1 MKNLAL
7 FTVIFILVISCKK
20 TKEITYPPT
29 MEYGDNVLAID
40 TDTISNL
47 VNYSFGAELGKNA
60 SLKVVLTNLSVQTN
74 PALSKPVWFYSN
86 EQGWIVS
93 DYSSDDTQT
102 FTSNK
107 DGRIILDISFSDTLG
122 SCKIDYYENSKS
134 VTKTKYLSW
143 QDK

>member
-7 FTVIFILVISCKK
+7 LTVIFVLLFSCKK
-20 TKEITYPPT
+20 TKEITYPTT
-29 MEYGDNVLAID
+29 MEYGDNVLAIE

-47 VNYSFGAELGKNA
+47 VNYSFGAELGKKA
-60 SLKVVLTNLSVQTN
+60 SLKVVLTNLSIQTN
-74 PALSKPVWFYSN
+74 PSLSKPVWFYSN
-86 EQGWIVS
+86 EQGWVVS
-93 DYSSDDTQT
+93 DYSSNDTQT

-107 DGRIILDISFSDTLG
+107 DGKIILDMSFSDTLG
-122 SCKIDYYENSKS
+122 TFKIDYYENSES